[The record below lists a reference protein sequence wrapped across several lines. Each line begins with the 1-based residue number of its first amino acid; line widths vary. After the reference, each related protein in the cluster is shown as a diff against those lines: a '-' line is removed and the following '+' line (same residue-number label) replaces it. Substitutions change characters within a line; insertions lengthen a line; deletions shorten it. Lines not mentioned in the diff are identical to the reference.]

1 MNATRPGSRAMT
13 ANSSVKGGVS
23 VATTGVCQP
32 SEIDYV
38 LLCTQSPDY
47 FLPTTACLLQK
58 RLALSTRCGALDF
71 NLGCSGFVYGLSL
84 AKGLVETGQARN
96 VLLLTAETYSKFI
109 HPGDK
114 SVRTIFG
121 DAASATLVSAVE
133 VPDEIIGSFVF
144 GTDGSGGKNLIVPV
158 GGMRQRLA
166 GDAQVVE
173 DGSGNR
179 RTAGDLYM
187 NGPEI
192 FNFTLRVVPQTVSDV
207 LRQAGRSLAEIDLF
221 VFHQANQYMLEHL
234 RKKLG
239 VPQDK
244 FWMGMADYGNTVSA
258 TIPIALKDAQRAG
271 ALLWSIAAGPLVN
284 VMTCP
289 TIEVVSPL
297 ATAEE
302 AIRAVAEEA
311 AREKKAIASLP
322 NAQTAADA
330 EALRRKLGTK
340 VAITGAGKSGSIKI
354 SYFSEEEYRELMKKL
369 GARV

>member
-1 MNATRPGSRAMT
+1 MKACIKAIEYVLPEGILTNQILAAQFPEWTADRIETKTGIRKRHIARPDECASDLAERA
-13 ANSSVKGGVS
+13 ACKLF
-23 VATTGVCQP
+23 ATGVCQP

-271 ALLWSIAAGPLVN
+271 ALQPGHLAMLVGFGVGYSWAGSLVRW
-284 VMTCP
+284 V
-289 TIEVVSPL
+289 
-297 ATAEE
+297 
-302 AIRAVAEEA
+302 
-311 AREKKAIASLP
+311 
-322 NAQTAADA
+322 
-330 EALRRKLGTK
+330 
-340 VAITGAGKSGSIKI
+340 
-354 SYFSEEEYRELMKKL
+354 
-369 GARV
+369 